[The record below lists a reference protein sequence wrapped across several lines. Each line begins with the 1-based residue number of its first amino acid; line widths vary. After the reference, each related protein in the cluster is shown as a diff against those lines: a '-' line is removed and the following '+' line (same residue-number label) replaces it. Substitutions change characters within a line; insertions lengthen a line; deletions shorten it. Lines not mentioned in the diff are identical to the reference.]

1 MSKVAWIA
9 TLLGCFFKRLFTD
22 FEDWRTQPSEVFKA
36 GGRVFALGI
45 YSGRAKAP
53 TKLRERHAPLP
64 IRTPLAGGLL
74 TGKYG
79 AGSQRPAVVAR
90 VVGEGGLTK
99 VVAHGRDKECAHPE
113 RDERGLDI
121 TGVLSSGSKGVASKR
136 SRTLL
141 PISTRRISSFGR
153 CTAGS

>member
-1 MSKVAWIA
+1 MSKVPWIA
-9 TLLGCFFKRLFTD
+9 ALLECFFKRLFID

-36 GGRVFALGI
+36 GDWVFALGI

-53 TKLRERHAPLP
+53 TKLRERHALRP

-74 TGKYG
+74 TGKYS

-90 VVGEGGLTK
+90 VVGRWSCTGSTKSALTPSEMS
-99 VVAHGRDKECAHPE
+99 G
-113 RDERGLDI
+113 GLDI
-121 TGVLSSGSKGVASKR
+121 TGVLSSGSKGSASKR

-141 PISTRRISSFGR
+141 PINTRRISSFGR
-153 CTAGS
+153 CTG